1 MSEDKKIIKESTWV
15 VNYITYDDGTTTLN
29 RVNVGFNPFELLGML
44 EISKDD
50 IIQQIKG
57 QIKPDI
63 IKRKVIDDGGN
74 KWKT

>member
-15 VNYITYDDGTTTLN
+15 VKYITYDDGTTTLN
-29 RVNVGFNPFELLGML
+29 RVNDGFNPFELLGML

-74 KWKT
+74 K